1 MASKPLT
8 DGRAELH
15 STRGGAMDIRVG
27 YEVEEIRQA
36 FLDNLFYVQAR
47 DCRKATLNDRY
58 LALAYTVR
66 DRILARWMKSIETA
80 FNADVRMV
88 SYLSAEYL
96 PGPHLANNMINLG
109 ICDAVEKSLA
119 ELDIDVHEL
128 FEQEEEPGL
137 GNGGL
142 GRLAACYMD
151 SLATAEIPAIG
162 YGIRYEFGIFDQQI
176 QDGWQIERTD
186 HWLQLGNPWEIPRP
200 ENTFEVKLGG
210 HTEMYT
216 SDTGSRQI
224 RWIPER
230 IVKGMAHDTPIT
242 GFHVNTVSLLRLWKA
257 EAPRLFQFG
266 VFNKGDYYGAVEEN
280 IAATNL
286 TRILYPNDEPEQGKR
301 LRLEQQYF
309 FVSCSLQDM
318 IRTHLRFGCS
328 LHDFAK
334 YWAGQLNDTHPS
346 VAIPELQR
354 LLVDEHGM
362 DRDEAWEITR
372 NTFAYT
378 NHTLLPEALETWPV
392 ALFGRVLPRHL
403 EIIYEINRR
412 LLNEVEQRYPGDAAR
427 VARMSLIDEN
437 DGRRIRMANLAC
449 AGCHTINGVA
459 ELHTRLLKQYTLNDF
474 YELYPQKFRNIT
486 NGVTPRRW
494 IALCNRSLATL
505 IADRIGMGWVSDLEE
520 LRKLEAFV
528 DDEEFCARWWQVK
541 QDKKR
546 EQAVYIEQQT
556 GVLVNP
562 ESLFDVQVKRI
573 HEYKRQHLNVLHIIT
588 LYQRIRENP
597 GIDIQPR
604 TFIFGGKSAPGYV
617 MAKLIIKF
625 ITSVADVVNNDPLVA
640 GRLKVVFIPNFNVKV
655 GHHIYPMADLSEQ
668 ISTAGMEASGTG
680 NMKFAMNGALTIGTL
695 DGANIEIR
703 EEVGEENFFLFGA
716 TAAEIRELKDG
727 GYHPETCYQHDT
739 ELHQVI
745 DMVRSGVFS
754 NGDTELFR
762 PLIDSLLRRDDYML
776 LHDYRSYIECQQEVG
791 RRYRDRDAWVRS
803 SILNTA
809 RIGKFSSDRAI
820 RQYCEEVWKVKPVP
834 VPVPAGTRII
844 GCGGKKS
851 A

>member
-1 MASKPLT
+1 MN
-8 DGRAELH
+8 
-15 STRGGAMDIRVG
+15 IRTG

-36 FLDNLFYVQAR
+36 FLNNLFFVQA
-47 DCRKATLNDRY
+47 KNHLTATLNDRY

-66 DRILARWMKSIETA
+66 DRMLEHWMKSIEIY
-80 FNADVRMV
+80 FSGDVRVV

-96 PGPHLANNMINLG
+96 PGPHLANNMLNLG
-109 ICDAVEKSLA
+109 ICDAVEDA
-119 ELDIDVHEL
+119 MTELDIDIHDL

-151 SLATAEIPAIG
+151 SLATREIPAIG
-162 YGIRYEFGIFDQQI
+162 YGIRYEFGIFDQQL

-200 ENTFEVKLGG
+200 ETTFKVKLGG
-210 HTEMYT
+210 HTEQYT
-216 SDTGSRQI
+216 DEDGGRQI
-224 RWIPER
+224 RWTPER
-230 IVKGMAHDTPIT
+230 VVKGMAYDTPIT
-242 GFHVNTVSLLRLWKA
+242 GFLVDTVALLRLWKA
-257 EAPRLFQFG
+257 EAPRRFRFG
-266 VFNKGDYYGAVEEN
+266 IFNKGDYYGAVEDN
-280 IAATNL
+280 VAATNL
-286 TRILYPNDEPEQGKR
+286 TRILYPNDEREQGKQ

-318 IRTHLRFGCS
+318 IRIHLRFERS
-328 LHDFAK
+328 LRDFAK

-346 VAIPELQR
+346 IAIAELLR

-372 NTFAYT
+372 STFAYT

-392 ALFGRVLPRHL
+392 ALFARVLPRHL
-403 EIIYEINRR
+403 EIIYEINERLLREVRQNFPGDERR
-412 LLNEVEQRYPGDAAR
+412 L
-427 VARMSLIDEN
+427 ARMSLIQEN

-449 AGCHTINGVA
+449 AGSHSINGVA
-459 ELHTRLLKQYTLNDF
+459 ELHTRLLKKYTLNDF

-494 IALCNRSLATL
+494 LALCNRDLADL
-505 IADRIGMGWVSDLEE
+505 IASRIGMGWVKDLDE
-520 LRKLEAFV
+520 LRQLEAFV
-528 DDEEFCARWWQVK
+528 EDGDFRAQWWQVK

-546 EQAVYIEQQT
+546 EQAVFMQQQT
-556 GVLVNP
+556 GIAVDP
-562 ESLFDVQVKRI
+562 DSLFDVQVKRI
-573 HEYKRQHLNVLHIIT
+573 HEYKRQHLNILHIIT

-597 GIDIQPR
+597 ALDIQPR
-604 TFIFGGKSAPGYV
+604 TFVFGGKAAPGYT
-617 MAKLIIKF
+617 MAKLIIKL

-640 GRLKVVFIPNFNVKV
+640 DRLKVVFIPNFNVKT
-655 GHHIYPMADLSEQ
+655 GQHIYPMADLSEQ
-668 ISTAGMEASGTG
+668 ISTAGKEASGTG

-716 TAAEIRELKDG
+716 TAAELRQLKTA
-727 GYHPETCYQHDT
+727 GYHPEVCFNQDE

-745 DMVRSGVFS
+745 DALRSGVFS

-762 PLIDSLLRRDDYML
+762 PLVDSLLMLDEYML
-776 LHDYRSYIECQQEVG
+776 LHDYRSYISCQERVS
-791 RRYRDRDAWVRS
+791 RHYADRDAWLRS

-809 RIGKFSSDRAI
+809 RIGKFSADRAI
-820 RQYCEEVWKVKPVP
+820 RQYCEEVWKVKPVLANADIK
-834 VPVPAGTRII
+834 VETFGM
-844 GCGGKKS
+844 KDS

>member
-1 MASKPLT
+1 MN
-8 DGRAELH
+8 
-15 STRGGAMDIRVG
+15 IRIG

-36 FLDNLFYVQAR
+36 YLNNLFYVQAR
-47 DCRKATLNDRY
+47 DCRTATLNDRY

-66 DRILARWMKSIETA
+66 DRMLARWMKSIETDLG
-80 FNADVRMV
+80 ADVRMV

-109 ICDAVEKSLA
+109 ICDAVEEALA
-119 ELDIDVHEL
+119 GLDVDVHAL

-142 GRLAACYMD
+142 GRLAACYLD
-151 SLATAEIPAIG
+151 SLSTAEIPAIG
-162 YGIRYEFGIFDQQI
+162 YGIRYEFGIFDQQL

-200 ENTFEVKLGG
+200 EKTYKVNLGG
-210 HTEMYT
+210 YTEMYT
-216 SDTGSRQI
+216 TDAGDRKI

-230 IVKGMAHDTPIT
+230 IVKGMAYDTPIT
-242 GFHVNTVSLLRLWKA
+242 GFRVDTVTLLRLWKS
-257 EAPRLFQFG
+257 EAPRRFQFG

-280 IAATNL
+280 VAASNL
-286 TRILYPNDEPEQGKR
+286 TRILYPNDEPEQGKQ

-318 IRTHLRFGCS
+318 IRIHLQAGRS

-346 VAIPELQR
+346 VAIAELQR

-392 ALFGRVLPRHL
+392 SLFGRVLPRHL
-403 EIIYEINRR
+403 EIIYEINHR
-412 LLNEVEQRYPGDAAR
+412 LLDEVAQRYPGDAAR
-427 VARMSLIDEN
+427 IARMSLIDEQ

-449 AGCHTINGVA
+449 AGSHTINGVA
-459 ELHTRLLKQYTLNDF
+459 ELHTRLLKKYTLNDF

-494 IALCNRSLATL
+494 IALCNRSLAEL
-505 IADRIGMGWVSDLEE
+505 IADHIGMGWVSNLEE
-520 LRKLEAFV
+520 LRKLETFI
-528 DDEEFCARWWQVK
+528 DDEEFRARWWQVK
-541 QDKKR
+541 QEKKR
-546 EQAVYIEQQT
+546 EQATFIQQQT
-556 GVLVNP
+556 GVQVNP

-588 LYQRIRENP
+588 LYHRIRENP
-597 GIDIQPR
+597 AINIQPR
-604 TFIFGGKSAPGYV
+604 TFIFGGKAAPGYF
-617 MAKLIIKF
+617 MAKLIIKL

-640 GRLKVVFIPNFNVKV
+640 DRLKVVFIPNFNVKL
-655 GHHIYPMADLSEQ
+655 GHHIYPVADLSEQ

-703 EEVGEENFFLFGA
+703 EQVGKENFFLFGA
-716 TAAEIRELKDG
+716 TAAEIRRLKAE
-727 GYHPETCYQHDT
+727 GYHPEICYRGDS

-745 DMVRSGVFS
+745 DLLRSGIFS
-754 NGDTELFR
+754 KGDTELFK
-762 PLIDSLLRRDDYML
+762 PIVDSLLRPDEFML
-776 LHDYRSYIECQQEVG
+776 LHDYRSYIECQEEVG
-791 RRYRDRDAWVRS
+791 RRYYDRDAWVRS

-809 RIGKFSSDRAI
+809 RMGKFSSDRAI
-820 RQYCEEVWKVKPVP
+820 RQYCEEIWKVAPVP
-834 VPVPAGTRII
+834 VRAGTPVIS
-844 GCGGKKS
+844 CGMNNSG
-851 A
+851 

>member
-1 MASKPLT
+1 
-8 DGRAELH
+8 
-15 STRGGAMDIRVG
+15 MDIRVG

>member
-1 MASKPLT
+1 MN
-8 DGRAELH
+8 
-15 STRGGAMDIRVG
+15 IRVG
-27 YEVEEIRQA
+27 REVEEIRQA

-47 DCRKATLNDRY
+47 NCDTATLNDRY

-66 DRILARWMKSIETA
+66 DRMLERWMKSTETY
-80 FNADVRMV
+80 FSGDVRVV

-96 PGPHLANNMINLG
+96 PGPHLANNVLNLG
-109 ICDAVEKSLA
+109 ICDAVEQA
-119 ELDIDVHEL
+119 MRELDIDVHEL
-128 FEQEEEPGL
+128 FEKEEEPGL

-162 YGIRYEFGIFDQQI
+162 YGIRYEFGIFDQQL

-200 ENTFEVKLGG
+200 EKTFEVKLGG
-210 HTEMYT
+210 HTEQHT
-216 SDTGSRQI
+216 TDDG
-224 RWIPER
+224 RWQVSWTPER
-230 IVKGMAHDTPIT
+230 VIKGMAYDTPVT
-242 GFHVNTVSLLRLWKA
+242 GFHVDMVALLRLWKA
-257 EAPRLFQFG
+257 EAPRSFRFG
-266 VFNKGDYYGAVEEN
+266 IFNKGDYYGAVEDN
-280 IAATNL
+280 VAATNL

-318 IRTHLRFGCS
+318 IEVHLRYGRS

-334 YWAGQLNDTHPS
+334 FWAGQLNDTHPS
-346 VAIPELQR
+346 IAIAELQR

-378 NHTLLPEALETWPV
+378 NHTLLPEALESWPV

-412 LLNEVEQRYPGDAAR
+412 LLNEVAQRYPGDAAR

-505 IADRIGMGWVSDLEE
+505 IAERIGMDWVSDLEE

-528 DDEEFCARWWQVK
+528 DDEEFRDRWWQVK

-546 EQAVYIEQQT
+546 EQAAFIEQQT

-573 HEYKRQHLNVLHIIT
+573 HEYKRQHLNILHIIT

-597 GIDIQPR
+597 DIDIQSR

-617 MAKLIIKF
+617 MAKLIIKL

-640 GRLKVVFIPNFNVKV
+640 GRLKVVFIPNFNVKL

-716 TAAEIRELKDG
+716 TAAEIRELKNG
-727 GYHPETCYQHDT
+727 GYHPETCYRHDA

-820 RQYCEEVWKVKPVP
+820 RQYCEEVWKVKPVQ
-834 VPVPAGTRII
+834 VTAGTRTI

>member
-1 MASKPLT
+1 MN
-8 DGRAELH
+8 
-15 STRGGAMDIRVG
+15 IRIG

-36 FLDNLFYVQAR
+36 YLNNLFYVQAR
-47 DCRKATLNDRY
+47 DCRTATLNDRY

-66 DRILARWMKSIETA
+66 DRMLAHWMKSIETDLG
-80 FNADVRMV
+80 ADVRMV

-109 ICDAVEKSLA
+109 MCDAVEEALA
-119 ELDIDVHEL
+119 GLDIDVHEL

-142 GRLAACYMD
+142 GRLAACYLD
-151 SLATAEIPAIG
+151 SLSTAEIPAIG
-162 YGIRYEFGIFDQQI
+162 YGIRYEFGIFDQQL

-200 ENTFEVKLGG
+200 EKTYKVNLGG
-210 HTEMYT
+210 YTEMYT
-216 SDTGSRQI
+216 TDAGDRKI

-230 IVKGMAHDTPIT
+230 IVKGMAYDTPIT
-242 GFHVNTVSLLRLWKA
+242 GFRVNTVTLLRLWKS
-257 EAPRLFQFG
+257 EAPRRFQFG

-280 IAATNL
+280 VAASNL
-286 TRILYPNDEPEQGKR
+286 TRILYPNDEPEQGKQ

-318 IRTHLRFGCS
+318 IRIHLQAGRS

-346 VAIPELQR
+346 VAIAELQR
-354 LLVDEHGM
+354 LLVDEHDM

-392 ALFGRVLPRHL
+392 SLFGRVLPRHL
-403 EIIYEINRR
+403 EIIYEINHR
-412 LLNEVEQRYPGDAAR
+412 LLDEVAQRYPGDAAR
-427 VARMSLIDEN
+427 IARMSLIDEQ

-449 AGCHTINGVA
+449 AGSHTINGVA
-459 ELHTRLLKQYTLNDF
+459 ELHTRLLKKYTLNDF

-494 IALCNRSLATL
+494 IALCNRSLAEL
-505 IADRIGMGWVSDLEE
+505 IADHIGMGWVSNLEE
-520 LRKLEAFV
+520 LRKLETFI
-528 DDEEFCARWWQVK
+528 DDEDFRARWWQVK
-541 QDKKR
+541 QEKKR
-546 EQAVYIEQQT
+546 EQATFIQQQT
-556 GVLVNP
+556 GVQVNP

-588 LYQRIRENP
+588 LYHRIRENP
-597 GIDIQPR
+597 AINIQPR
-604 TFIFGGKSAPGYV
+604 TFIFGGKAAPGYF
-617 MAKLIIKF
+617 MAKLIIKL

-640 GRLKVVFIPNFNVKV
+640 DRLKVVFIPNFNVKL
-655 GHHIYPMADLSEQ
+655 GHHIYPVADLSEQ

-703 EEVGEENFFLFGA
+703 EQVGKENFFLFGA
-716 TAAEIRELKDG
+716 TAAEIRRLKAE
-727 GYHPETCYQHDT
+727 GYHPEICYRGDS

-745 DMVRSGVFS
+745 DLLRSGIFS
-754 NGDTELFR
+754 KGDTELFKPLVDSMLR
-762 PLIDSLLRRDDYML
+762 PDEFML
-776 LHDYRSYIECQQEVG
+776 LHDYRSYIECQEEVG
-791 RRYRDRDAWVRS
+791 RRSYDRDAWVRS

-809 RIGKFSSDRAI
+809 RMGKFSSDRAI
-820 RQYCEEVWKVKPVP
+820 RQYCEEIWKVAPVP
-834 VPVPAGTRII
+834 VRAGTPVIS
-844 GCGGKKS
+844 CGMNKS
-851 A
+851 G

>member
-1 MASKPLT
+1 MN
-8 DGRAELH
+8 
-15 STRGGAMDIRVG
+15 IRTG
-27 YEVEEIRQA
+27 FEVEEIRQA
-36 FLDNLFYVQAR
+36 FLHNLFYVQAR
-47 DCRKATLNDRY
+47 NSRTATLNDHY

-66 DRILARWMKSIETA
+66 DRMLERWMRSIETY
-80 FNADVRMV
+80 FTSDNRVV

-96 PGPHLANNMINLG
+96 PGPHLANNMVNLG
-109 ICDAVEKSLA
+109 ICDAVEQA
-119 ELDIDVHEL
+119 MQELDIDVYEL

-151 SLATAEIPAIG
+151 SLATREIPAIG
-162 YGIRYEFGIFDQQI
+162 YGIRYEFGIFDQQL

-186 HWLQLGNPWEIPRP
+186 HWLQLGNPWEIARP
-200 ENTFEVKLGG
+200 EMTYVVKLGG
-210 HTEMYT
+210 HTEQYT
-216 SDTGSRQI
+216 TDAGHQKV

-230 IVKGMAHDTPIT
+230 VVKGMAYDTPIT
-242 GFHVNTVSLLRLWKA
+242 GFRVDTVALLRLWKA

-266 VFNKGDYYGAVEEN
+266 IFNTGDYYGAVEDN
-280 IAATNL
+280 VAATNL
-286 TRILYPNDEPEQGKR
+286 TKILYPNDEPAQGKQ

-318 IRTHLRFGCS
+318 IRIHLRFGRS

-346 VAIPELQR
+346 IAIAELIR
-354 LLVDEHGM
+354 LLVDEHDM
-362 DRDEAWEITR
+362 DQDEAWEITR
-372 NTFAYT
+372 STFAYT

-392 ALFGRVLPRHL
+392 ALFTRILPRHL
-403 EIIYEINRR
+403 EIIYEINAR
-412 LLNEVEQRYPGDAAR
+412 LLQEVRQKFPGDEQR
-427 VARMSLIDEN
+427 VARMSLISET
-437 DGRRIRMANLAC
+437 DGRHIRMANLAC
-449 AGCHTINGVA
+449 AGSHTINGVA
-459 ELHTRLLKQYTLNDF
+459 ELHTRLLKKYTLNDF
-474 YELYPQKFRNIT
+474 YELYPEKFLNIT

-494 IALCNRSLATL
+494 IALCNRSLAIL
-505 IADRIGMGWVSDLEE
+505 ITDRIGMGWVSDLEE

-528 DDEEFCARWWQVK
+528 DDEEFRTQWWQVK

-546 EQAVYIEQQT
+546 EQAAFFQQRT
-556 GVLVNP
+556 GIGINP
-562 ESLFDVQVKRI
+562 DSLFDVQVKRI
-573 HEYKRQHLNVLHIIT
+573 HEYKRQHLNILHIIT

-597 GIDIQPR
+597 DIDIQPR
-604 TFIFGGKSAPGYV
+604 TFFFGGKAAPGYF
-617 MAKLIIKF
+617 MAKLMIKL

-640 GRLKVVFIPNFNVKV
+640 DRLKVVFIPNFNVKA

-716 TAAEIRELKDG
+716 TAAEIRQLKTA
-727 GYHPETCYQHDT
+727 GYHPEDCYKQDD

-745 DMVRSGVFS
+745 YALRSGVFS

-762 PLIDSLLRRDDYML
+762 PLLDSLLQHDSYML
-776 LHDYRSYIECQQEVG
+776 LHDYRSYISCQEQVS
-791 RRYRDRDAWVRS
+791 RHYADRDAWLRS

-809 RIGKFSSDRAI
+809 RIGKFSSDRSI
-820 RQYCEEVWKVKPVP
+820 RQYCEEVWKVKPVT
-834 VPVPAGTRII
+834 ASADINMKT
-844 GCGGKKS
+844 CGMKES

>member
-1 MASKPLT
+1 MN
-8 DGRAELH
+8 
-15 STRGGAMDIRVG
+15 IRTG
-27 YEVEEIRQA
+27 FEVEEIRQA
-36 FLDNLFYVQAR
+36 FLNNLFYVQAKNFR
-47 DCRKATLNDRY
+47 TATRNDRY

-66 DRILARWMKSIETA
+66 DRMLERWMKSIDTY
-80 FNADVRMV
+80 FTGDMRVV
-88 SYLSAEYL
+88 GYLSAEYL

-109 ICDAVEKSLA
+109 ICDAVEQAMQK
-119 ELDIDVHEL
+119 LDIDVHEL

-142 GRLAACYMD
+142 GRLAACFMD
-151 SLATAEIPAIG
+151 SLATREIPAIG
-162 YGIRYEFGIFDQQI
+162 YGIRYEFGIFDQQLE
-176 QDGWQIERTD
+176 DGWQIERTD
-186 HWLQLGNPWEIPRP
+186 HWLQLGNPWEIARP
-200 ENTFEVKLGG
+200 ETTFEVKLGG
-210 HTEMYT
+210 HTEQHT
-216 SDTGSRQI
+216 SDAGRQQV
-224 RWIPER
+224 RWTPER
-230 IVKGMAHDTPIT
+230 VVKGMAYDTPIT
-242 GFHVNTVSLLRLWKA
+242 GFRVDTVALLRLWKA
-257 EAPRLFQFG
+257 EAPRLFRFG
-266 VFNKGDYYGAVEEN
+266 IFNKGDYYGAVEDN
-280 IAATNL
+280 VAATNL
-286 TRILYPNDEPEQGKR
+286 TKILYPNDEPEQGKR

-318 IRTHLRFGCS
+318 IRIHLRFGRS

-346 VAIPELQR
+346 IAIPELIR

-372 NTFAYT
+372 STFSYT

-392 ALFGRVLPRHL
+392 ALLARVLPRHL
-403 EIIYEINRR
+403 EIIYEINAR
-412 LLNEVEQRYPGDAAR
+412 LLKEVRNKFPGDDQR
-427 VARMSLIDEN
+427 LARMSLIQES
-437 DGRRIRMANLAC
+437 DGRRVRMANLAC
-449 AGCHTINGVA
+449 AGSHTINGVA

-474 YELYPQKFRNIT
+474 HELYPQKIRNIT

-505 IADRIGMGWVSDLEE
+505 IADRIGMDWVSNLEE
-520 LRKLEAFV
+520 LRKLEAFI
-528 DDEEFCARWWQVK
+528 DDEEFRAQWWQVK

-546 EQAVYIEQQT
+546 EQVAYIQQRT
-556 GVLVNP
+556 GIGVDP
-562 ESLFDVQVKRI
+562 DSLFDVHVKRI
-573 HEYKRQHLNVLHIIT
+573 HEYKRQHLNILHIIT

-604 TFIFGGKSAPGYV
+604 TFIFGGKAAPGYA
-617 MAKLIIKF
+617 MAKLIIKL
-625 ITSVADVVNNDPLVA
+625 ITSVADVVNSDPLVA
-640 GRLKVVFIPNFNVKV
+640 DRLKVVFIPTFNVKT

-668 ISTAGMEASGTG
+668 ISTAGKEASGTG

-716 TAAEIRELKDG
+716 TAAEIRELKAG
-727 GYHPETCYQHDT
+727 GYHPGFCYQQDE
-739 ELHQVI
+739 ELHRVI
-745 DMVRSGVFS
+745 GALRSGVFS

-762 PLIDSLLRRDDYML
+762 PLLDSLLGYDEYML
-776 LHDYRSYIECQQEVG
+776 MHDYRSYISCQEQVS
-791 RRYRDRDAWVRS
+791 RHYADRDAWLRS

-820 RQYCEEVWKVKPVP
+820 RQYCEKVWKVKSVTDGNDINIK
-834 VPVPAGTRII
+834 A
-844 GCGGKKS
+844 CGLKDS

>member
-1 MASKPLT
+1 MN
-8 DGRAELH
+8 
-15 STRGGAMDIRVG
+15 IRVG
-27 YEVEEIRQA
+27 REVEEIRQA

-47 DCRKATLNDRY
+47 NCDTATLNDRY

-66 DRILARWMKSIETA
+66 DRMLERWMKSTETY
-80 FNADVRMV
+80 FSGDVRVV

-96 PGPHLANNMINLG
+96 PGPHLANNVLNLG
-109 ICDAVEKSLA
+109 ICDAVEQA
-119 ELDIDVHEL
+119 MRELDIDVHEL
-128 FEQEEEPGL
+128 FEKEEEPGL

-162 YGIRYEFGIFDQQI
+162 YGIRYEFGIFDQQL

-200 ENTFEVKLGG
+200 EKTFEVKLGG
-210 HTEMYT
+210 HTEQHT
-216 SDTGSRQI
+216 TDDG
-224 RWIPER
+224 RWQVSWTPER
-230 IVKGMAHDTPIT
+230 VIKGMAYDTPVT
-242 GFHVNTVSLLRLWKA
+242 GFHVDMVALLRLWKA
-257 EAPRLFQFG
+257 EAPRSFRFG
-266 VFNKGDYYGAVEEN
+266 IFNKGDYYGAVEDN
-280 IAATNL
+280 VAATNL

-318 IRTHLRFGCS
+318 IEVHLRYGRS

-334 YWAGQLNDTHPS
+334 FWAGQLNDTHPS
-346 VAIPELQR
+346 IAIAELQR

-378 NHTLLPEALETWPV
+378 NHTLLPEALESWPV

-412 LLNEVEQRYPGDAAR
+412 LLNEVAQRYPGDAAR

-505 IADRIGMGWVSDLEE
+505 IAERIGLDWVSDLEE

-528 DDEEFCARWWQVK
+528 DDEEFRDRWWQVK

-546 EQAVYIEQQT
+546 EQAAFIEQQT

-573 HEYKRQHLNVLHIIT
+573 HEYKRQHLNILHIIT

-597 GIDIQPR
+597 DIDIQSR

-617 MAKLIIKF
+617 MAKLIIKL

-640 GRLKVVFIPNFNVKV
+640 GRLKVVFIPNFNVKL

-716 TAAEIRELKDG
+716 TAAEIRELKNG
-727 GYHPETCYQHDT
+727 GYHPETCYRHDA

-820 RQYCEEVWKVKPVP
+820 RQYCEEVWKVKPVQ
-834 VPVPAGTRII
+834 VTAGTRTI

>member
-8 DGRAELH
+8 DDRAELH
-15 STRGGAMDIRVG
+15 FTRGGTMDIRVG

-528 DDEEFCARWWQVK
+528 DDEEFRARWWQVK

>member
-1 MASKPLT
+1 MASKPHT
-8 DGRAELH
+8 DRAELRV
-15 STRGGAMDIRVG
+15 TRGDNMDIRVG
-27 YEVEEIRQA
+27 REIEELRQA

-66 DRILARWMKSIETA
+66 DRMLARWMKSMETD

-109 ICDAVEKSLA
+109 LCDAVEKALA
-119 ELDIDVHEL
+119 GLDIDVHEL

-162 YGIRYEFGIFDQQI
+162 YGIRYEFGIFDQQL

-216 SDTGSRQI
+216 TDTGSRQI
-224 RWIPER
+224 RWIPEH
-230 IVKGMAHDTPIT
+230 IVKGMAYDTPIT
-242 GFHVNTVSLLRLWKA
+242 GFRVDTVSLLRLWKA
-257 EAPRLFQFG
+257 EAPRLFRFG

-280 IAATNL
+280 VAATNL
-286 TRILYPNDEPEQGKR
+286 TKILYPNDEPEQGKR

-318 IRTHLRFGCS
+318 IRTHLHFGRS

-334 YWAGQLNDTHPS
+334 FWAGQLNDTHPS
-346 VAIPELQR
+346 VAIAELQR

-412 LLNEVEQRYPGDAAR
+412 LLKEVEQHYPGDAER
-427 VARMSLIDEN
+427 IARMSLIDEN
-437 DGRRIRMANLAC
+437 NGRRIRMANLAC
-449 AGCHTINGVA
+449 TGSHTINGVA

-505 IADRIGMGWVSDLEE
+505 IADRIGMDWVSDLEE

-528 DDEEFCARWWQVK
+528 DEVEFRDRWWQVK
-541 QDKKR
+541 QEKKR
-546 EQAVYIEQQT
+546 EQATFIEQQT

-573 HEYKRQHLNVLHIIT
+573 HEYKRQHLNILHIIT

-597 GIDIQPR
+597 TIDIQPR

-640 GRLKVVFIPNFNVKV
+640 DRLKVVFIPNFNVKL

-716 TAAEIRELKDG
+716 TAAEIRELKEG
-727 GYHPETCYQHDT
+727 GYHPETCYQHDA

-754 NGDTELFR
+754 NGDAELFR

-776 LHDYRSYIECQQEVG
+776 LHDYRSYIECQEEVG

-820 RQYCEEVWKVKPVP
+820 RQYCEEVWKVKPVQ
-834 VPVPAGTRII
+834 VTAGSRVI

>member
-1 MASKPLT
+1 
-8 DGRAELH
+8 
-15 STRGGAMDIRVG
+15 MDVRVG

-36 FLDNLFYVQAR
+36 FLNNLFYVQAR
-47 DCRKATLNDRY
+47 DCRKATLNDLY

-66 DRILARWMKSIETA
+66 DRMLARWMKSIETDYS
-80 FNADVRMV
+80 ADVRMV

-109 ICDAVEKSLA
+109 ICDAVEKALA
-119 ELDIDVHEL
+119 GIDIDVHEL

-142 GRLAACYMD
+142 GRLAACYLD
-151 SLATAEIPAIG
+151 SLSTSEIPAIG
-162 YGIRYEFGIFDQQI
+162 YGIRYEFGIFDQQL

-216 SDTGSRQI
+216 TDSGSRQI

-230 IVKGMAHDTPIT
+230 IVKGMAYDTAIT
-242 GFHVNTVSLLRLWKA
+242 GFHVDTVTLLRLWKA
-257 EAPRLFQFG
+257 EAPRLFHFG

-280 IAATNL
+280 VAATNL

-318 IRTHLRFGCS
+318 IRMHLHFGRS

-346 VAIPELQR
+346 IAIAELQR

-362 DRDEAWEITR
+362 ERDEAWEITR
-372 NTFAYT
+372 STFAYT

-403 EIIYEINRR
+403 EIIYEVNRR

-437 DGRRIRMANLAC
+437 NGRRIRMAHLAC
-449 AGCHTINGVA
+449 AGSHTINGVA

-494 IALCNRSLATL
+494 IALCNRSLAIL
-505 IADRIGMGWVSDLEE
+505 ISNHIGMGWLSDLEE

-528 DDEEFCARWWQVK
+528 DDREFRARWWQVK

-546 EQAVYIEQQT
+546 EQATFIQQQT
-556 GVLVNP
+556 GIMVNP

-597 GIDIQPR
+597 AIDIQPR
-604 TFIFGGKSAPGYV
+604 TFIFGGKSAPGYF

-640 GRLKVVFIPNFNVKV
+640 GRLKVVFIPNFNVKL

-716 TAAEIRELKDG
+716 TAEQIRRQKAD
-727 GYHPETCYQHDT
+727 GYHPEICYQQDV
-739 ELHQVI
+739 ELHKVI
-745 DMVRSGVFS
+745 DLVRSGVFS
-754 NGDTELFR
+754 KGDTELFK
-762 PLIDSLLRRDDYML
+762 PLLDSLLVHDQYML
-776 LHDYRSYIECQQEVG
+776 LHDYRSYIECQEAVG
-791 RRYRDRDAWVRS
+791 QCYRDRDAWVRS

-809 RIGKFSSDRAI
+809 RMGKFSSDRAI

-834 VPVPAGTRII
+834 VRAGTPVIT
-844 GCGGKKS
+844 CGMNKS
-851 A
+851 G

>member
-1 MASKPLT
+1 MN
-8 DGRAELH
+8 
-15 STRGGAMDIRVG
+15 IRTG
-27 YEVEEIRQA
+27 FEVEEIRQA
-36 FLDNLFYVQAR
+36 FLHNLFYVQAR
-47 DCRKATLNDRY
+47 NSRTATLNDHY

-66 DRILARWMKSIETA
+66 DRMLERWMRSIETY
-80 FNADVRMV
+80 FTSDNRVV

-96 PGPHLANNMINLG
+96 PGPHLGNNMVNLG
-109 ICDAVEKSLA
+109 ICDAVEQA
-119 ELDIDVHEL
+119 MQELDIDVYEL

-151 SLATAEIPAIG
+151 SLATREIPAIG
-162 YGIRYEFGIFDQQI
+162 YGIRYEFGIFDQQLK
-176 QDGWQIERTD
+176 DGWQIERTD
-186 HWLQLGNPWEIPRP
+186 HWLQLGNPWEIARP
-200 ENTFEVKLGG
+200 EMTYVVKLGG
-210 HTEMYT
+210 HTEQYT
-216 SDTGSRQI
+216 TDAGHQGI

-230 IVKGMAHDTPIT
+230 VVKGMAYDTPIT
-242 GFHVNTVSLLRLWKA
+242 GFRVDTVALLRLWKA

-266 VFNKGDYYGAVEEN
+266 IFNTGDYYGAVEDN
-280 IAATNL
+280 VAATNL
-286 TRILYPNDEPEQGKR
+286 TKILYPNDEPAQGKQ

-318 IRTHLRFGCS
+318 IRIHLRFGRS

-346 VAIPELQR
+346 IAIAELIR
-354 LLVDEHGM
+354 LLVDEHDM
-362 DRDEAWEITR
+362 DQDEAWEITR
-372 NTFAYT
+372 STFAYT

-392 ALFGRVLPRHL
+392 ALFTRILPRHL
-403 EIIYEINRR
+403 EIIYEINAR
-412 LLNEVEQRYPGDAAR
+412 LLQEVRQKFPGDEQR
-427 VARMSLIDEN
+427 VARMSLISET
-437 DGRRIRMANLAC
+437 DGRHIRMANLAC
-449 AGCHTINGVA
+449 AGSHTINGVA
-459 ELHTRLLKQYTLNDF
+459 ELHTRLLKKYTLNDF
-474 YELYPQKFRNIT
+474 YELYPEKFLNIT

-494 IALCNRSLATL
+494 IALCNRSLAIL
-505 IADRIGMGWVSDLEE
+505 ITDRIGMGWVSDLEE

-528 DDEEFCARWWQVK
+528 DDEEFRTQWWQVK

-546 EQAVYIEQQT
+546 EQAAFFQQRT
-556 GVLVNP
+556 GIGINP
-562 ESLFDVQVKRI
+562 DSLFDVQVKRI
-573 HEYKRQHLNVLHIIT
+573 HEYKRQHLNILHIIT

-597 GIDIQPR
+597 DIDIQPR
-604 TFIFGGKSAPGYV
+604 TFFFGGKAAPGYF
-617 MAKLIIKF
+617 MAKLMIKL

-640 GRLKVVFIPNFNVKV
+640 DRLKVVFIPNFNVKA

-716 TAAEIRELKDG
+716 TAAEIRQLKTA
-727 GYHPETCYQHDT
+727 GYHPEDCYKQDD

-745 DMVRSGVFS
+745 YALRSGVFS

-762 PLIDSLLRRDDYML
+762 PLLDSLLQHDSYML
-776 LHDYRSYIECQQEVG
+776 LHDYRSYISCQEQVS
-791 RRYRDRDAWVRS
+791 RHYADRDAWLRS

-809 RIGKFSSDRAI
+809 RIGKFSSDRSI
-820 RQYCEEVWKVKPVP
+820 RQYCEEVWKVKPVT
-834 VPVPAGTRII
+834 ASADINMKT
-844 GCGGKKS
+844 CGMKES

>member
-1 MASKPLT
+1 
-8 DGRAELH
+8 
-15 STRGGAMDIRVG
+15 MDIRTG
-27 YEVEEIRQA
+27 REIEEIRQA

-47 DCRKATLNDRY
+47 DCRTATLNDRY

-66 DRILARWMKSIETA
+66 DRMLARWMKSIENSFTA
-80 FNADVRMV
+80 DTRLV

-109 ICDAVEKSLA
+109 LCDVIEKALA
-119 ELDIDVHEL
+119 GLDIDVHEL

-151 SLATAEIPAIG
+151 SLATAEVPAIG
-162 YGIRYEFGIFDQQI
+162 YGIRYEFGIFDQQLE
-176 QDGWQIERTD
+176 DGWQIERTD

-216 SDTGSRQI
+216 TDTGNRQI

-230 IVKGMAHDTPIT
+230 IVKGMAYDTAIT
-242 GFHVNTVSLLRLWKA
+242 GFRVETVTLLRLWKA
-257 EAPRLFQFG
+257 EAPRLFRFG

-280 IAATNL
+280 VAATNL
-286 TRILYPNDEPEQGKR
+286 TKILYPNDEPEQGKR

-318 IRTHLRFGCS
+318 IRTHLRFGRS

-346 VAIPELQR
+346 VAIAELQR
-354 LLVDEHGM
+354 LLVDEHGI
-362 DRDEAWEITR
+362 DKDEAWEITR
-372 NTFAYT
+372 DTFAYT

-403 EIIYEINRR
+403 EIIYEVNRR
-412 LLNEVEQRYPGDAAR
+412 LLTEVEQRYPGDAER
-427 VARMSLIDEN
+427 IARMSLIDEN
-437 DGRRIRMANLAC
+437 NGRRVRMANLAC
-449 AGCHTINGVA
+449 AGSHTINGVA
-459 ELHTRLLKQYTLNDF
+459 ELHTRLLKKYTLNDF
-474 YELYPQKFRNIT
+474 YQLYPRKFRNIT

-494 IALCNRSLATL
+494 MALCNRSLATL
-505 IADRIGMGWVSDLEE
+505 IADRIGMDWVSDLEE
-520 LRKLEAFV
+520 LRKLEAFI
-528 DDEEFCARWWQVK
+528 DDKEFSERWWQVK
-541 QDKKR
+541 QEKKS
-546 EQAVYIEQQT
+546 EQAAFIEQQT

-562 ESLFDVQVKRI
+562 ESLFDVHVKRI

-597 GIDIQPR
+597 TIDLQPR

-617 MAKLIIKF
+617 MAKLMIKF
-625 ITSVADVVNNDPLVA
+625 ITAVADVVNNDPLVA
-640 GRLKVVFIPNFNVKV
+640 ERLKVVFIPNFNVKL

-716 TAAEIRELKDG
+716 TAAEIREIKDS
-727 GYHPETCYQHDT
+727 GYHPETCYQHDA

-754 NGDTELFR
+754 KGDTELFR
-762 PLIDSLLRRDDYML
+762 PLIDSLLKRDDYML
-776 LHDYRSYIECQQEVG
+776 LHDYRSYVECQEEVG
-791 RRYRDRDAWVRS
+791 QRYRDRDAWVRS

-820 RQYCEEVWKVKPVP
+820 RQYCEEVWKVKPAP
-834 VPVPAGTRII
+834 VTAGTRVS

>member
-8 DGRAELH
+8 DDRAELH
-15 STRGGAMDIRVG
+15 STRGGTMDIRVG

>member
-1 MASKPLT
+1 MN
-8 DGRAELH
+8 
-15 STRGGAMDIRVG
+15 IRTG
-27 YEVEEIRQA
+27 FEVEEIRQA
-36 FLDNLFYVQAR
+36 FLHNLFYVQAR
-47 DCRKATLNDRY
+47 NSRTATLNDHY

-66 DRILARWMKSIETA
+66 DRMLERWMRSIETY
-80 FNADVRMV
+80 FTSDNRVV

-96 PGPHLANNMINLG
+96 PGPHLGNNMVNLG
-109 ICDAVEKSLA
+109 ICDAVEQA
-119 ELDIDVHEL
+119 MQELDIDVYEL

-151 SLATAEIPAIG
+151 SLATREIPAIG
-162 YGIRYEFGIFDQQI
+162 YGIRYEFGIFDQQLK
-176 QDGWQIERTD
+176 DGWQIERTD
-186 HWLQLGNPWEIPRP
+186 HWLQLGNPWEIARP
-200 ENTFEVKLGG
+200 EMTYVVKLGG
-210 HTEMYT
+210 HTEQYT
-216 SDTGSRQI
+216 TDAGHQGI

-230 IVKGMAHDTPIT
+230 VVKGMAYDTPIT
-242 GFHVNTVSLLRLWKA
+242 GFRVDTVALLRLWKA

-266 VFNKGDYYGAVEEN
+266 IFNTGDYYGAVEDN
-280 IAATNL
+280 VAATNL
-286 TRILYPNDEPEQGKR
+286 TKILYPNDEPAQGKQ

-318 IRTHLRFGCS
+318 IRIHLRFGRS

-346 VAIPELQR
+346 IAIAELIR
-354 LLVDEHGM
+354 LLVDEHDM
-362 DRDEAWEITR
+362 DQDEAWEITR
-372 NTFAYT
+372 STFAYT

-392 ALFGRVLPRHL
+392 ALFTRILPRHL
-403 EIIYEINRR
+403 EIIYEINAR
-412 LLNEVEQRYPGDAAR
+412 LLQEVRQKFPGDEQR
-427 VARMSLIDEN
+427 VARMSLISET
-437 DGRRIRMANLAC
+437 DGRHIRMANLAC
-449 AGCHTINGVA
+449 AGSHTINGVA
-459 ELHTRLLKQYTLNDF
+459 ELHTRLLKKYTLNDF
-474 YELYPQKFRNIT
+474 YELYPEKFLNIT

-494 IALCNRSLATL
+494 IALCNRSLAIL
-505 IADRIGMGWVSDLEE
+505 ITDRIGMGWVSDLEE

-528 DDEEFCARWWQVK
+528 DDEEFRTQWWQVK

-546 EQAVYIEQQT
+546 EQAAFFQQRT
-556 GVLVNP
+556 GIGINP
-562 ESLFDVQVKRI
+562 DSLFDVQVKRI
-573 HEYKRQHLNVLHIIT
+573 HEYKRQHLNILHIIT

-597 GIDIQPR
+597 DIDIQPR
-604 TFIFGGKSAPGYV
+604 TFFFGGKAAPGYF
-617 MAKLIIKF
+617 MAKLMIKL

-640 GRLKVVFIPNFNVKV
+640 DRLKVVFIPNFNVKA

-716 TAAEIRELKDG
+716 TAAEIRQLKTA
-727 GYHPETCYQHDT
+727 GYHPEDCYKQDD

-745 DMVRSGVFS
+745 YALRSGVFS

-762 PLIDSLLRRDDYML
+762 PLLDSLLQHDSYML
-776 LHDYRSYIECQQEVG
+776 LHDYRSYISCQEQVS
-791 RRYRDRDAWVRS
+791 RHYADRDAWLRS

-809 RIGKFSSDRAI
+809 RIGKFSSDRSI
-820 RQYCEEVWKVKPVP
+820 RQYCEEVWKVKPVT
-834 VPVPAGTRII
+834 ASADINMKT
-844 GCGGKKS
+844 CGMKEF

>member
-1 MASKPLT
+1 MN
-8 DGRAELH
+8 
-15 STRGGAMDIRVG
+15 IRIG

-36 FLDNLFYVQAR
+36 YLNNLFYVQAR
-47 DCRKATLNDRY
+47 DCRTATLNDRY

-66 DRILARWMKSIETA
+66 DRMLAHWMKSIETDLG
-80 FNADVRMV
+80 ADVRMV

-109 ICDAVEKSLA
+109 MCDAVEEALA
-119 ELDIDVHEL
+119 GLDIDVHEL

-142 GRLAACYMD
+142 GRLAACYLD
-151 SLATAEIPAIG
+151 SLSTAEIPAIG
-162 YGIRYEFGIFDQQI
+162 YGIRYEFGIFDQQL

-200 ENTFEVKLGG
+200 EKTYKVNLGG
-210 HTEMYT
+210 YTEMYT
-216 SDTGSRQI
+216 TDAGDRKI

-230 IVKGMAHDTPIT
+230 IVKGMAYDTPIT
-242 GFHVNTVSLLRLWKA
+242 GFRVDTVTLLRLWKS
-257 EAPRLFQFG
+257 EAPRRFQFG

-280 IAATNL
+280 VAASNL
-286 TRILYPNDEPEQGKR
+286 TRILYPNDEPEQGKQ

-318 IRTHLRFGCS
+318 IRIHLQAGRS

-346 VAIPELQR
+346 VAIAELQR

-392 ALFGRVLPRHL
+392 SLFGRVLPRHL
-403 EIIYEINRR
+403 EIIYEINHR
-412 LLNEVEQRYPGDAAR
+412 LLDEVAQRYPGDAAR
-427 VARMSLIDEN
+427 IARMSLIDEQ

-449 AGCHTINGVA
+449 AGSHTINGVA
-459 ELHTRLLKQYTLNDF
+459 ELHTRLLKKYTLNDF

-494 IALCNRSLATL
+494 IALCNRSLAEL
-505 IADRIGMGWVSDLEE
+505 IADHIGMGWVSNLEE
-520 LRKLEAFV
+520 LRKLETFI
-528 DDEEFCARWWQVK
+528 DDEDFRARWWQVK
-541 QDKKR
+541 QEKKR
-546 EQAVYIEQQT
+546 EQATFIQQQT
-556 GVLVNP
+556 GVQVNP

-588 LYQRIRENP
+588 LYHRIRENP
-597 GIDIQPR
+597 AINIQPR
-604 TFIFGGKSAPGYV
+604 TFIFGGKAAPGYF
-617 MAKLIIKF
+617 MAKLIIKL

-640 GRLKVVFIPNFNVKV
+640 DRLKVVFIPNFNVKL
-655 GHHIYPMADLSEQ
+655 GHHIYPVADLSEQ

-703 EEVGEENFFLFGA
+703 EQVGKENFFLFGA
-716 TAAEIRELKDG
+716 TAAEIRRLKAE
-727 GYHPETCYQHDT
+727 GYHPEICYRGDS

-745 DMVRSGVFS
+745 DLLRSGIFS
-754 NGDTELFR
+754 KGDTELFKPLVDSMLR
-762 PLIDSLLRRDDYML
+762 PDEFML
-776 LHDYRSYIECQQEVG
+776 LHDYRSYIECQEEVG
-791 RRYRDRDAWVRS
+791 RRYYDRDAWVRS

-809 RIGKFSSDRAI
+809 RMGKFSSDRAI
-820 RQYCEEVWKVKPVP
+820 RQYCEEIWKVAPVP
-834 VPVPAGTRII
+834 VRAGTPVIS
-844 GCGGKKS
+844 CGMNNSG
-851 A
+851 